1 MEAESLLAVFC
12 GEKEFQYEYPCDHS
26 TLGKWRDRVKEKG
39 LESLLQ
45 ETIRCGLDM
54 KVLSRHQVKRVNAD
68 TTVQEKAISFPTDGK
83 LYHKMRQKLVE
94 AAKEEGIKL
103 RQTYTRKS
111 KESLFLQ
118 FRFRHTRKMKRA
130 SYHLRKLRTYLGRVV
145 RDVERQQSGGR

>member
-1 MEAESLLAVFC
+1 MSI
-12 GEKEFQYEYPCDHS
+12 PCDHS

-111 KESLFLQ
+111 KKSLL
-118 FRFRHTRKMKRA
+118 
-130 SYHLRKLRTYLGRVV
+130 SLLGMIENPRL
-145 RDVERQQSGGR
+145 

>member
-1 MEAESLLAVFC
+1 M
-12 GEKEFQYEYPCDHS
+12 
-26 TLGKWRDRVKEKG
+26 
-39 LESLLQ
+39 
-45 ETIRCGLDM
+45 
-54 KVLSRHQVKRVNAD
+54 KRVNAD

-103 RQTYTRKS
+103 HQTYTRKS
-111 KESLFLQ
+111 KKSLFLQ

-145 RDVERQQSGGR
+145 RDVERQSQEGDKRTEKIRSLIELAYRVFKQKREDKNKVYSLHAPEVECIAKG